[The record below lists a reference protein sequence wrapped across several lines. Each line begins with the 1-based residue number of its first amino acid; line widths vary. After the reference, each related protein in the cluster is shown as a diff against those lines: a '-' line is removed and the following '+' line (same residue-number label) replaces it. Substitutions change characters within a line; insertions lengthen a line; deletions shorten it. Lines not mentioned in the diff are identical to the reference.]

1 MDKIIEW
8 LDAKWKAALLIVG
21 GLIALLW
28 WSNKTAVKSYKET
41 RDEDANRR
49 KSDALDA
56 AALASRLDPDDVARR
71 MSENKWYRD

>member
-1 MDKIIEW
+1 MTKIIEW

-49 KSDALDA
+49 KGAALDA
-56 AALASRLDPDDVARR
+56 AALATRLDPDDVAKR
-71 MSENKWYRD
+71 MSDKGWYRD